1 MSEKYTFSVIGG
13 DHRQLVIIKK
23 LLLLGH
29 GVKVFSISAPI
40 GCIPGAEFTSSAEKA
55 LEGSDILLLP
65 LPMSRDGIS
74 INLTSTP
81 EELGIASLFGML
93 SKKEKP
99 LIFGGLIPREARA
112 LTENAALELI
122 DYYECEELQIKN
134 ALPSAEGA
142 IMVAMEN
149 TDRVIEGME
158 VLVCGY
164 GRIGKI
170 LAHKLKLL
178 GAHVSVAARR
188 DEVLCEIAMGGFDPI
203 DIKRPDELT
212 QASINSDVIFNTI
225 PVQIFSK
232 QIINKIDTDPLYIEI
247 ASAPG
252 GIDVQSARAHG
263 LRLIFAPSLP
273 GKYAPSSAGE
283 YIFETIKD
291 ILDKRGMNI

>member
-65 LPMSRDGIS
+65 LPMSRDGIN
-74 INLTSTP
+74 INLTSSEQTIQ
-81 EELGIASLFGML
+81 IAYLFGLL
-93 SKKEKP
+93 SKKKNP
-99 LIFGGLIPREARA
+99 LVFCGLVSKEIRKQA
-112 LTENAALELI
+112 ENAGIELI
-122 DYYECEELQIKN
+122 DYYECEELQRKN

-142 IMVAMEN
+142 IMVSMEN
-149 TDRVIEGME
+149 TDRVIEGMNA
-158 VLVCGY
+158 LVCGY

-203 DIKRPDELT
+203 DLKKTDELIS
-212 QASINSDVIFNTI
+212 ASINSDVIFNTI

-232 QIINKIDTDPLYIEI
+232 LIINKIDTDPLYIEI

-273 GKYAPSSAGE
+273 GKYSPSSAGE

>member
-40 GCIPGAEFTSSAEKA
+40 GCIPGAEFMSSAEKA

-122 DYYECEELQIKN
+122 DYYKCEELQIKN

-178 GAHVSVAARR
+178 GANVSVAARR
-188 DEVLCEIAMGGFDPI
+188 DEVLCEIAMSGFDPI

-263 LRLIFAPSLP
+263 MRLIFAPSLP

>member
-122 DYYECEELQIKN
+122 DYYKCEELQIKN

-178 GAHVSVAARR
+178 GANVSVAARR
-188 DEVLCEIAMGGFDPI
+188 DEVLCEIAMSGFDPI

-263 LRLIFAPSLP
+263 MRLIFAPSLP